1 MSSPEASN
9 RQART
14 GESDA
19 RLWVLLDAGRLVITA
34 VMAVVVFLALVAL
47 SALDPSPMAGSSGDP
62 IDTAFQ
68 ALIGAVITGVSL
80 VVSVTQLSLS
90 QELGPVGGQR
100 DRMDSS
106 LGLQEDIE
114 SAAEEIESPDPSAYL
129 RLLCLASRKQ
139 AGALQSAVAGSDD
152 EVLGERVDRF
162 ATRVVENA
170 EGIEEELANAR
181 FGEFA
186 VLRAALN
193 YNYSWKIYAARRL
206 RIEHA
211 DSIDEQASEAFEDM
225 IDTLSLFGPAREY
238 FKTQYVQWELVN
250 LSRTITYAAIPA
262 LVVAIATVF
271 YVDGSAFRGV
281 TLGISDLTWVASASA
296 TIAVLP
302 FLVLVAYMLRIATIS
317 KRTGTTGPFILREA
331 ERLDVFDW

>member
-1 MSSPEASN
+1 
-9 RQART
+9 
-14 GESDA
+14 
-19 RLWVLLDAGRLVITA
+19 
-34 VMAVVVFLALVAL
+34 
-47 SALDPSPMAGSSGDP
+47 
-62 IDTAFQ
+62 
-68 ALIGAVITGVSL
+68 
-80 VVSVTQLSLS
+80 LSLS

-114 SAAEEIESPDPSAYL
+114 SAAGEIESPDPSTYL
-129 RLLCLASRKQ
+129 RLLCVASRKQ
-139 AGALQSAVAGSDD
+139 ANALEEAVASSND
-152 EVLGERVDRF
+152 EQLRERVDRLVS
-162 ATRVVENA
+162 RVVENA

-206 RIEHA
+206 RIEHEEG
-211 DSIDEQASEAFEDM
+211 IDEAASEAFEELL
-225 IDTLSLFGPAREY
+225 DTLSLFGPAREY

-250 LSRTITYAAIPA
+250 LSRAITYAAIPA

-271 YVDGSAFRGV
+271 YVDGSAFNGV

-302 FLVLVAYMLRIATIS
+302 FLILISYMLRIATMT

>member
-1 MSSPEASN
+1 MSSPGASN

-14 GESDA
+14 GENNA
-19 RLWVLLDAGRLVITA
+19 RLWVLLDANRLLIAGITA
-34 VMAVVVFLALVAL
+34 LLVFLALVAL
-47 SALDPSPMAGSSGDP
+47 GIFDPAPLAEGSDDP

-80 VVSVTQLSLS
+80 VVTITQLALS

-106 LGLQEDIE
+106 LGLQGDIE
-114 SAAEEIESPDPSAYL
+114 SAAGEIESPAPSTYL
-129 RLLCLASRKQ
+129 RLLCVASRKQ
-139 AGALQSAVAGSDD
+139 AGALEDAIDGNDD
-152 EVLGERVDRF
+152 GLLGERVDRF
-162 ATRVVENA
+162 VSRVVENA
-170 EGIEEELANAR
+170 EGIEAELANAR
-181 FGEFA
+181 FGDFA

-206 RIEHA
+206 RIEHE
-211 DSIDEQASEAFEDM
+211 DSIDEEASAAFEEM

-238 FKTQYVQWELVN
+238 FKTQYVQWELVD
-250 LSRTITYAAIPA
+250 LSRTIIYAAIPA
-262 LVVAIATVF
+262 LVVSIGTLY
-271 YVDGSAFRGV
+271 YVDMRSFPGV
-281 TLGISDLTWVASASA
+281 TLGIRDLLWVVSAST
-296 TIAVLP
+296 TIAVFP
-302 FLVLVAYMLRIATIS
+302 FLILVTYMLRIATIS

>member
-14 GESDA
+14 GESSA
-19 RLWVLLDAGRLVITA
+19 RLWVLLDARRSAIVA
-34 VMAVVVFLALVAL
+34 MMAVAIFLALVLL
-47 SALDPSPMAGSSGDP
+47 STLDPSPLAESSGDP

-68 ALIGAVITGVSL
+68 GLIGAVITGVSL
-80 VVSVTQLSLS
+80 VVSITQLSLS

-106 LGLQEDIE
+106 LGLQDDIE
-114 SAAEEIESPDPSAYL
+114 SAAGEIESPDPSTYL
-129 RLLCLASRKQ
+129 RLLCVASRKQ
-139 AGALQSAVAGSDD
+139 ASALQSAVAESDD
-152 EVLGERVDRF
+152 ELLGERVDRF
-162 ATRVVENA
+162 ASRVVENA
-170 EGIEEELANAR
+170 EGIETELADAR
-181 FGEFA
+181 FGDFA
-186 VLRAALN
+186 VIRAALN

-206 RIEHA
+206 RIEHT
-211 DSIDEQASEAFEDM
+211 DSIDEQASEAFED
-225 IDTLSLFGPAREY
+225 IVDTLSLFGPAREY

-250 LSRTITYAAIPA
+250 LSRTIIYAAIPA
-262 LVVAIATVF
+262 LVVSIATVF
-271 YVDGSAFRGV
+271 YVDETALSGMTF
-281 TLGISDLTWVASASA
+281 GISNLTWVASASA

-302 FLVLVAYMLRIATIS
+302 FLVLVAYMLRLATIS

>member
-1 MSSPEASN
+1 MSDAEASK

-14 GESDA
+14 GESNA
-19 RLWVLLDAGRLVITA
+19 WLWVLLDADRVVIAGITA
-34 VMAVVVFLALVAL
+34 VMIFLALVLL

-62 IDTAFQ
+62 IDTVFQ
-68 ALIGAVITGVSL
+68 GLIGAVITGVSL
-80 VVSVTQLSLS
+80 VVSISQLSLS

-106 LGLQEDIE
+106 LGLQDEIE
-114 SAAEEIESPDPSAYL
+114 RAAGEIESPDPSTYL
-129 RLLCLASRKQ
+129 RLLCVASRKQ
-139 AGALQSAVAGSDD
+139 ADALEDAVASSND
-152 EVLGERVDRF
+152 ELLRERVDRF
-162 ATRVVENA
+162 ASRVVENA
-170 EGIEEELANAR
+170 EGIEGELATAR

-206 RIEHA
+206 QIEHA
-211 DSIDEQASEAFEDM
+211 GSIDETADEALGEM
-225 IDTLSLFGPAREY
+225 VNTLSLFGPTREY

-250 LSRTITYAAIPA
+250 LSRAIIYAAIPA
-262 LVVAIATVF
+262 LVVAIATLF
-271 YVDGSAFRGV
+271 YIDASAVPGT
-281 TLGISDLTWVASASA
+281 TLGVSDLTWVASASA

-302 FLVLVAYMLRIATIS
+302 FLILVAYMLRIATIS

-331 ERLDVFDW
+331 ERLDIFDW